1 MLLLGDIVYVDNC
14 KEILDQS
21 TQNRIYGILIQ
32 KPHIPGSY
40 DNDCIENYYLV
51 YVPNKYQ
58 TDKTPDMNNLRYL
71 YYGTRKL
78 IEDKF
83 IIPIHTSQRKNIK
96 FVARQN
102 KKITNNSIVCERNGG
117 AKYARIYKVLSNM
130 IDTYDKSRYYA
141 LECLDPGR
149 IKSVV
154 NWIKIRKESV
164 LINLSK
170 DINSYKPIR
179 RKKKHRLKR
188 MLTENE

>member
-21 TQNRIYGILIQ
+21 TPNRVYGILIQ
-32 KPHIPGSY
+32 KPHVPGSY
-40 DNDCIENYYLV
+40 DSDCIENYYLV

-58 TDKTPDMNNLRYL
+58 TDRIPDMNHLRYL
-71 YYGTRKL
+71 YYGTRRLIENKL
-78 IEDKF
+78 IL
-83 IIPIHTSQRKNIK
+83 PIHTSQRKNIK

-102 KKITNNSIVCERNGG
+102 KKITNGSIVCERNGG
-117 AKYARIYKVLSNM
+117 AKYAKIYKVLSDM
-130 IDTYDKSRYYA
+130 FDTYDKSRYYA

-149 IKSVV
+149 TRSIAT
-154 NWIKIRKESV
+154 WIRIRKENV

-179 RKKKHRLKR
+179 HKKKHRLKR

>member
-14 KEILDQS
+14 KQILDQS
-21 TQNRIYGILIQ
+21 SQNRIYGILIQ

-96 FVARQN
+96 FIARQN
-102 KKITNNSIVCERNGG
+102 KKITNNSIVR
-117 AKYARIYKVLSNM
+117 
-130 IDTYDKSRYYA
+130 
-141 LECLDPGR
+141 
-149 IKSVV
+149 
-154 NWIKIRKESV
+154 
-164 LINLSK
+164 
-170 DINSYKPIR
+170 
-179 RKKKHRLKR
+179 
-188 MLTENE
+188 